1 MKCNALLQTAGSRP
15 STTAGV
21 LANSLSISSSK
32 GCGGVAASFDI
43 TFQISFMMSACQAQR
58 KSIGASHPQTEA
70 QPLMIR
76 NTLWRKWGDPPN
88 AALVFP
94 GICFWDWK
102 NFFKASASSST
113 SFLALKYL
121 LVMSES
127 FSTYSFWVL
136 SMYLIKQ
143 VKLMQW
149 QQTNQQPC
157 PFESTSSGE
166 LTSRI
171 GTCWPTGV
179 AAEKL
184 FHLSFAVVCLVGLD
198 ISLRGGKNCALA
210 WFK

>member
-1 MKCNALLQTAGSRP
+1 MAEMRW
-15 STTAGV
+15 
-21 LANSLSISSSK
+21 SL
-32 GCGGVAASFDI
+32 
-43 TFQISFMMSACQAQR
+43 
-58 KSIGASHPQTEA
+58 
-70 QPLMIR
+70 
-76 NTLWRKWGDPPN
+76 PN

-102 NFFKASASSST
+102 NFFRASASSST

-143 VKLMQW
+143 VKVMQW

-171 GTCWPTGV
+171 GTCWPTGL
-179 AAEKL
+179 AAETL

-198 ISLRGGKNCALA
+198 ISLRRMLQRPPRPRTAKRPWATQRWKMMKHLATLPGGGSK
-210 WFK
+210 